1 MPKFIALYCMPHTSL
16 ADWMKKPEEER
27 KAAESKMK
35 ESWDA
40 WAAAQG
46 AALLRTAAAGK
57 NTRITSSGAAEQS
70 NDLMMYSIV
79 EAADAA
85 AAQKMFVGHPHLEIP
100 GAWIDLM
107 PARKMEM

>member
-1 MPKFIALYCMPHTSL
+1 MPKFIALYCMPHAGL
-16 ADWMKKPEEER
+16 ADWMKIPEAER
-27 KAAESKMK
+27 KAAEDTMK
-35 ESWDA
+35 AEWDA

-46 AALLRTAAAGK
+46 AAVLRTVAAGK
-57 NTRITSSGAAEQS
+57 NTRITSSGAAEAS
-70 NDLMMYSIV
+70 NDVMMYSIV